1 MRFLRALAFICFSFG
16 LFVQIA
22 AQAAV
27 PQSEPAEMAECAEMA
42 QASAEHGM
50 GSQDESDREG
60 PCPDMT
66 LDCLVAMNCLPP
78 LALSGGGSM
87 QAAPFPAAASYLTR
101 DAVRLVSEPM
111 RPESPPPQ
119 TSLTV

>member
-1 MRFLRALAFICFSFG
+1 
-16 LFVQIA
+16 
-22 AQAAV
+22 
-27 PQSEPAEMAECAEMA
+27 MAGCAEMA

-50 GSQDESDREG
+50 GSQDEADREG
-60 PCPDMT
+60 SCPDMN
-66 LDCLVAMNCLPP
+66 LDCLATNGLPP
-78 LALSGGGSM
+78 LALLGGSPM
-87 QAAPFPAAASYLTR
+87 QAAPFPAAASYLNR